1 MSEQSMVSDT
11 SLLLYLGRIGKLDV
25 VPLLYREV
33 CVPEKVIQELDSGRL
48 LRGDTIDPRA
58 LDWITVVP
66 VSQEDI
72 DALPSNQ
79 LGIGEQSV
87 ITYAK
92 IHAGYVA
99 GLDDRLARLFAEQLG
114 INVVGMIGGL
124 LKAKRAGLISSLC
137 PVLESARN
145 QGFRMS
151 KELYQEALLLAG
163 EEARVGI

>member
-1 MSEQSMVSDT
+1 MGEQSIVLDT
-11 SLLLYLGRIGKLDV
+11 SLLLYLGRIGKVDV
-25 VPLLYREV
+25 LPLLYKEV
-33 CVPEKVIQELDSGRL
+33 SVPEKVVQELDAGRL
-48 LRGDTIDPRA
+48 MRGDTIDPRV
-58 LDWITVVP
+58 LDWVSVVP
-66 VSQEDI
+66 VSQEEI

-92 IHAGYVA
+92 IHAGNVA

-114 INVVGMIGGL
+114 IKVVGMIGVL
-124 LKAKRAGLISSLC
+124 LKAKRAGLISSLS

>member
-1 MSEQSMVSDT
+1 VSEQSIVSDT

-33 CVPEKVIQELDSGRL
+33 CVPEKVVQELDAGRL
-48 LRGDTIDPRA
+48 LRGDTIDPRV

-99 GLDDRLARLFAEQLG
+99 GLDDRLARLFAEQL
-114 INVVGMIGGL
+114 V
-124 LKAKRAGLISSLC
+124 
-137 PVLESARN
+137 
-145 QGFRMS
+145 
-151 KELYQEALLLAG
+151 
-163 EEARVGI
+163 

>member
-1 MSEQSMVSDT
+1 MSQQSIVSDT

-33 CVPEKVIQELDSGRL
+33 CVPEKVVQELDAGRL
-48 LRGDTIDPRA
+48 LRGDTIDPRV

-87 ITYAK
+87 IAYAK
-92 IHAGYVA
+92 IHAGYVV
-99 GLDDRLARLFAEQLG
+99 GLDDRLARFFAEQLG
-114 INVVGMIGGL
+114 INVVGMIGVL

-145 QGFRMS
+145 QGFRIS

-163 EEARVGI
+163 EQTRVGI

>member
-1 MSEQSMVSDT
+1 MSEQSIVSDT

-33 CVPEKVIQELDSGRL
+33 CVPEKVVQELDAGRL
-48 LRGDTIDPRA
+48 LRGDTIDPRV

-66 VSQEDI
+66 VSQKDI

-92 IHAGYVA
+92 THAGYVA

-114 INVVGMIGGL
+114 INVVGMIGVL

-151 KELYQEALLLAG
+151 KELYLGALLLAG